1 LRDLFIEYLPENP
14 LIIAIVT
21 IIANIIIAI
30 FGVLPSAFLTTIN
43 IIYFDLKLAII
54 ISIIGE
60 SLGAI
65 VSFILYRKG
74 LKRFTTKYKIKSHFL
89 KKLQNTTEFN
99 AVILIIL
106 LRILPFIP
114 SCAVTLTA
122 ALGSIRIIPFTI
134 ASTIG
139 KIPSLLIEVYS
150 INKVFNIN
158 LSGWKETIIY
168 CSIILLLIYIL
179 KELKKIKQQDKKWR

>member
-1 LRDLFIEYLPENP
+1 MRDLFIEYLPENP

-74 LKRFTTKYKIKSHFL
+74 LNRFTAKYKIQSHFL
-89 KKLQNTTEFN
+89 KKLQSTTKSK
-99 AVILIIL
+99 AVLLIIL

-114 SCAVTLTA
+114 SGAVTLTA
-122 ALGSIRIIPFTI
+122 ALSSIRIIPFTI

-150 INKVFNIN
+150 INKVFSIN
-158 LSGWKETIIY
+158 SSGWKETIIY
-168 CSIILLLIYIL
+168 TSLILLLLYIL
-179 KELKKIKQQDKKWR
+179 KYFRNKRKLKQ

>member
-1 LRDLFIEYLPENP
+1 MKNIFIEYLPGNP
-14 LIIAIVT
+14 IVIAAIT

-43 IIYFDLKLAII
+43 MIYFDLNLAII

-74 LKRFTTKYKIKSHFL
+74 LKRFTSKYMEKNRFL
-89 KKLQNTTEFN
+89 KKVQSTTEFK
-99 AVILIIL
+99 AVLLIIL
-106 LRILPFIP
+106 LRILPFVP
-114 SCAVTLTA
+114 SGAVTLAA
-122 ALGSIRIIPFTI
+122 ALSRIRIIPFTL

-158 LSGWKETIIY
+158 LSGWKETIIF

-179 KELKKIKQQDKKWR
+179 KELKKIKQ

>member
-1 LRDLFIEYLPENP
+1 MKNLFIEYLPGNP
-14 LIIAIVT
+14 IIIAAVT

-30 FGVLPSAFLTTIN
+30 SGVLPSAFLTTIN
-43 IIYFDLKLAII
+43 IIYFDIKLAII

-74 LKRFTTKYKIKSHFL
+74 LNRFTTKSKKKSHFL
-89 KKLQNTTEFN
+89 KKLQSTTEFK

-114 SCAVTLTA
+114 SGAVTLTA
-122 ALGSIRIIPFTI
+122 ALSSIRIIPFTI

-150 INKVFNIN
+150 INKVFSIN
-158 LSGWKETIIY
+158 SSGWKETIIY
-168 CSIILLLIYIL
+168 TSLILLLLYIL
-179 KELKKIKQQDKKWR
+179 KYFRNKRKLKQ